1 MPTDA
6 WRIESWLGVTR
17 SSRLA
22 TGNRLADGT
31 PGLLRVFAAGL
42 DPGLIEREHAW
53 LQRLHEAGVA
63 PCPGPAAVPDGAALS
78 LGPLGPVPLAPALR
92 STPRPWREAV
102 SLTCTL
108 ARGLAAL
115 HALGAVHRDLQPCN
129 LLIDPAAQTL
139 TIADLSLA
147 APPGPALPPRPAG
160 ADAGHEAG
168 IDAWAYLSP
177 EQTGRTGHAIDARS
191 DLYVLGVLLYRLLA
205 GRLPFDAVDALEWVH
220 CQLARTPLPP
230 SAHGPA
236 LPPVLDEIVLKL
248 LAKAPQDRYQSAVGL
263 VADLARCLADAAGPG
278 AVPAFVPGTHDR
290 AWQLEAPRR
299 LLGRDAEQALLD
311 QALADTVAARRPR
324 LVLVSGAAGIGKSAL
339 AGQLHD
345 RVLAAGGRMAT
356 GSHDPVQRELPY
368 AALVQALDGHLR
380 QLLAGTESEL
390 QAWRQGLA
398 TALGANAGLAARL
411 VPALALLIG
420 PTAAE
425 PPIEAPDAQRRL
437 HHVFCQLV
445 GVLADRQPPLV
456 LWLENLHAAD
466 DGSLQLMQA
475 LLTDPLPAST
485 LLVGTCRSADG
496 DLPPPVQAL
505 LQALAQAQVP
515 VQHIELHPL
524 ATDDLGQLLAGTL
537 TPEADALPELVRLV
551 QRKTG
556 GHPLVAIEFLR
567 DLQRAR
573 LLWFDADQGRW
584 RWDAAGAAAR
594 EQAGHVVDLM
604 LQRLQHLAPVPR
616 DLLQQAACLGST
628 APLPLLASVSGQ
640 APGQI
645 ARDLADA
652 EQAGLVT
659 VSDDQLAFA
668 HERIREAAYALMPE
682 AGRAQAHHRAWRWLV
697 DHLGADEVEASLF
710 ELAHHANLG
719 AACLTAEEA
728 AQASTLNARAGRK
741 ARAAGAFAAAR
752 HHLLQ
757 AERHL
762 PADAWD
768 MQPQLRFELALDLAE
783 CESLTGHAEA
793 GEQQLDTALQQ
804 ARSQP
809 QRIQVHA
816 LRSRLRLYA
825 SQYAPAL
832 AAALDALQLLGIEL
846 PNDDEALRPLQI
858 REHAAL
864 TRLLAGRDA
873 AALLHLPPMQDP
885 SALAALELLVNA
897 FFPARNTRPALFP
910 LLVIKAVT
918 LSVRHGHAVPSC
930 QAYAQYP
937 RLLRAEGRLRECY
950 DFSQLSLRLAER
962 LGAAGQEGSLLFSHL
977 ASSYFLRR
985 PYASGLP
992 LLEQGFT
999 ASLQSGNA
1007 YGAAGC
1013 ALVMQEYLLESG
1025 APLTQLVA
1033 SAERHGPKLTGLWPW
1048 MLRGWMQFA
1057 RALQGLTAAPDCLD
1071 GDGFDESA
1079 YLADLG
1085 RANAVPLLAVHHVLM
1100 QVAACLAGQHGRALD
1115 LADRASA
1122 LLRPL
1127 AGSAIE
1133 ITHRHYRALS
1143 VAASCPGPL
1152 LPAEAAAQLR
1162 AEMDA
1167 LQPLADA
1174 CPRNFQHRVQLMA
1187 AELARVE
1194 GRPLDAGRLYDQA
1207 IDAARQ
1213 QGFVHHEAQALER
1226 AAAFHH
1232 ELGQRHVAQACLRE
1246 AREAYRAWGAMAKV
1260 QALDARCGPARHA
1273 AARSADTPL
1282 DALAVAKASQAL
1294 SSLIDLDELMDALM
1308 RIALEEAGAQ
1318 TALLFLADA
1327 DGLRLA
1333 ATARVDGASVQVSM
1347 ANGAAAAADAVPTAV
1362 LNYVRRTREQV
1373 LVADLSQ
1380 AHPFT
1385 ADPYLRRVRP
1395 RSLMALPLLRR
1406 ADLVGVLYL
1415 EHGQSTHAF
1424 AGGRAALLGMLASQA
1439 AISLETARLYAALR
1453 AENAERRRAQQMAQ
1467 ERQSRLQQ
1475 LVDANLVGVCVAELD
1490 GRFVDANDAFL
1501 QMVGH
1506 TRDDLAAG
1514 RLTRQGLTPPEF
1526 QAGDAQA
1533 VQRLLSDGRCPPYE
1547 KEYRRRDGTR
1557 VPALVGSILFE
1568 GQPRQTVAIVLD
1580 LTERRQAEAERTAR
1594 LAAEAANQAKS
1605 AFLASMSHELRTP
1618 LNGILGYAQLLQMQ
1632 DDLAA
1637 PARRGLATIESCGRH
1652 LLALVNDVL
1661 DLARIEAGRLD
1672 LAHEPVRLRRLID
1685 QIADSVRPDVARK
1698 RLGFELDIQPDL
1710 PAVVLADERRLSQ
1723 VLLNIL
1729 GNAVKFTD
1737 TGSLTLRV
1745 DSRAAGDGM
1754 ACLRFEIHD
1763 TGVGLGADELAVIFQ
1778 PFEQLGSQAQRAQG
1792 TGLGLAITQALMRQM
1807 GGSVTVRSVPGQGSV
1822 FTVELTVPLVDEP
1835 PADAPT
1841 GLITGYEG
1849 PRRRVLVADDVPVS
1863 RALLVEL
1870 LGSLGFDVAE
1880 AADGAQ
1886 ALQLA
1891 RSQRPDLVLL
1901 DNGMP
1906 NLSGLEATQ
1915 QLRGDP
1921 MLATVPVIAVS
1932 ASASAANRQRCMAAG
1947 ATVFLP
1953 KPVDVHELLLQIGR
1967 VMGLR
1972 WTGAGER

>member
-1 MPTDA
+1 VPTDA
-6 WRIESWLGVTR
+6 WRIDSWLGVTR

-22 TGNRLADGT
+22 TGVRLINGT
-31 PGLLRVFAAGL
+31 PSLLRVFAAGV
-42 DPGLIEREHAW
+42 DPDLIGREHAL
-53 LQRLHEAGVA
+53 LQRLHEAGVS
-63 PCPGPAAVPDGAALS
+63 PSPGLAAVPDGAALS
-78 LGPLGPVPLAPALR
+78 LGPPGPVPLAPTLR
-92 STPRPWREAV
+92 SSPRPWREGVRLSCA
-102 SLTCTL
+102 L
-108 ARGLAAL
+108 ARGLATL
-115 HALGAVHRDLQPCN
+115 HALGLVHRDLQPCN
-129 LLIDPAAQTL
+129 LLIDPATQAL
-139 TIADLSLA
+139 SIADLGQA

-160 ADAGHEAG
+160 AEAGHEAG

-177 EQTGRTGHAIDARS
+177 EQTGRSGHAVDARS

-205 GRLPFDAVDALEWVH
+205 GRLPFDAADALEWVH

-230 SAHGPA
+230 SAHVLA

-248 LAKAPQDRYQSAVGL
+248 LAKSPPDRYQSAAGL
-263 VADLARCLADAAGPG
+263 VADLARCLSDATGPG
-278 AVPAFVPGTHDR
+278 EVPAFVPGTHDR

-299 LLGRDAEQALLD
+299 LLGRAAEQALLD
-311 QALADTVAARRPR
+311 RALADTVAARRPR

-345 RVLAAGGRMAT
+345 RVLAAGGRIAA

-368 AALVQALDGHLR
+368 AALVQALDGQLR
-380 QLLAGTESEL
+380 QLLVGTESEL

-411 VPALALLIG
+411 VPALALLVG

-437 HHVFCQLV
+437 HHVFCQIV

-456 LWLENLHAAD
+456 LWLENLHDAD
-466 DGSLQLMQA
+466 AGSLQLMQA

-485 LLVGTCRSADG
+485 LVVGTCRSADG

-505 LQALAQAQVP
+505 MQALAQAQVP
-515 VQHIELHPL
+515 VQRIELNPL
-524 ATDDLGQLLAGTL
+524 ATDDLAQLLADML
-537 TPEADALPELVRLV
+537 TPAVDALPELVRV
-551 QRKTG
+551 VHRMTG
-556 GHPLVAIEFLR
+556 GNPFFAIEFLR

-573 LLWFDADQGRW
+573 LLWFDAGQGRW
-584 RWDAAGAAAR
+584 CWDTAGAAAR
-594 EQAGHVVDLM
+594 EQAGHVVDVM
-604 LQRLQHLAPVPR
+604 LQRLQGLAPALR
-616 DLLQQAACLGST
+616 DLLQQAACLGRT
-628 APLPLLASVSGQ
+628 APLPLLAALSGQ
-640 APGQI
+640 APGPI
-645 ARDLADA
+645 AQDLADA
-652 EQAGLVT
+652 EQAGLVA
-659 VSDDQLAFA
+659 VSDDHLVFA
-668 HERIREAAYALMPE
+668 HERVREAAYALTPE
-682 AGRAQAHHRAWRWLV
+682 AGRTQTHHRAWRWLA
-697 DHLGADEVEASLF
+697 DHLGADVTEASLF

-728 AQASTLNARAGRK
+728 VLASALNARAGRK

-762 PADAWD
+762 PGDAWHT
-768 MQPQLRFELALDLAE
+768 QPQQRFELALDLAE

-793 GEQQLDTALQQ
+793 GEQQLDTAWQQ
-804 ARSQP
+804 ALSP
-809 QRIQVHA
+809 AQRIQVHA

-832 AAALDALQLLGIEL
+832 AAALDALRLLGIEL
-846 PNDDEALRPLQI
+846 PEDDEALRPLQTQE
-858 REHAAL
+858 RAAL

-873 AALLHLPPMQDP
+873 AALLHLPPMHDP
-885 SALAALELLVNA
+885 SALAALDLLVNA

-918 LSVRHGHAVPSC
+918 LSVRHGNAASSC
-930 QAYAQYP
+930 QAYAQFP

-962 LGAAGQEGSLLFSHL
+962 LGASGQEGSLLFSHL

-992 LLEQGFT
+992 LLEQGLS

-1007 YGAAGC
+1007 YGASGC
-1013 ALVMQEYLLESG
+1013 ALVTQEYLLECG
-1025 APLTQLVA
+1025 ASLQQLV
-1033 SAERHGPKLTGLWPW
+1033 STAERHAHQLGGTAGGLWPR
-1048 MLRGWMQFA
+1048 MLRSWSQLA
-1057 RALQGLTAAPDCLD
+1057 RALQGQTAAPDSLD
-1071 GDGFDESA
+1071 GGDFDEPA
-1079 YLADLG
+1079 YLADIT
-1085 RANAVPLLAVHHVLM
+1085 RADAVALQAVHHVLK
-1100 QVAACLAGQHGRALD
+1100 QVAACLAGQHARALE
-1115 LADRASA
+1115 LAAQASD

-1127 AGSAIE
+1127 AGMAIE

-1143 VAASCPGPL
+1143 VAASCPGSL
-1152 LPAEAAAQLR
+1152 QPAEAAAQLR
-1162 AEMDA
+1162 AEIDS

-1174 CPRNFQHRVQLMA
+1174 CPRNFLHRLQLVA

-1194 GRPLDAGRLYDQA
+1194 GRHLDAGRLYDQA

-1213 QGFVHHEAQALER
+1213 QGFAHHEAQALER
-1226 AAAFHH
+1226 AAAFHQ

-1246 AREAYRAWGAMAKV
+1246 ARDAYRAWGAMAKV
-1260 QALDARCGPARHA
+1260 QILDAQCGQAQHA
-1273 AARSADTPL
+1273 PARSADTPL

-1294 SSLIDLDELMDALM
+1294 SSLIDLDELIDALM

-1333 ATARVDGASVQVSM
+1333 ATARVEGAGVQVRL
-1347 ANGAAAAADAVPTAV
+1347 ANGNAAAADAVPTTV

-1380 AHPFT
+1380 AHAFA
-1385 ADPYLRRVRP
+1385 ADPYLQRVRP
-1395 RSLMALPLLRR
+1395 RSLMGLPLLRR

-1415 EHGQSTHAF
+1415 EHRQSTHAF

-1453 AENAERRRAQQMAQ
+1453 AENAERQRAQQEAQ

-1475 LVDANLVGVCVAELD
+1475 LVDANLVGVCVADLG

-1514 RLTRQGLTPPEF
+1514 RLTRQSLTPPAF
-1526 QAGDAQA
+1526 QAADAQA
-1533 VQRLLSDGRCPPYE
+1533 LQRLLSDGRCPPYE
-1547 KEYRRRDGTR
+1547 KEYLRRDGTR

-1580 LTERRQAEAERTAR
+1580 LSERRQVEAERTAR
-1594 LAAEAANQAKS
+1594 VAAEAANQAKS

-1698 RLGFELDIQPDL
+1698 RLGFELDIQRDL

-1737 TGSLTLRV
+1737 TGALTLRV
-1745 DSRAAGDGM
+1745 VGSEAGDGM

-1763 TGVGLGADELAVIFQ
+1763 TGVGLAADELAVIFQ
-1778 PFEQLGSQAQRAQG
+1778 PFEQLGSQQQRAQG

-1822 FTVELTVPLVDEP
+1822 FTVELTVPVVDEP

-1870 LGSLGFDVAE
+1870 AESEGFE
-1880 AADGAQ
+1880 PSM
-1886 ALQLA
+1886 
-1891 RSQRPDLVLL
+1891 RFWR
-1901 DNGMP
+1901 
-1906 NLSGLEATQ
+1906 
-1915 QLRGDP
+1915 
-1921 MLATVPVIAVS
+1921 I
-1932 ASASAANRQRCMAAG
+1932 
-1947 ATVFLP
+1947 LP
-1953 KPVDVHELLLQIGR
+1953 
-1967 VMGLR
+1967 
-1972 WTGAGER
+1972 